1 MKTLFILND
10 PPYGTERCYNALRL
24 AGALLKNDPETQVT
38 VFLMADAVLA
48 AKAAQKTPDGYYNVE
63 RMLKR
68 VLIGKGQIL
77 LCGTC
82 MDARGLADAEMMA
95 GARRSTMDELAA
107 ATVEADRVL
116 VF

>member
-68 VLIGKGQIL
+68 VLIGKGQVL

>member
-1 MKTLFILND
+1 VKTLFVLND

-24 AGALLKNDPETQVT
+24 AGALLGKDAEPVVT
-38 VFLMADAVLA
+38 IFLLADAVLA

-68 VLIGKGQIL
+68 VLSGTGQVL
-77 LCGTC
+77 VCGTC
-82 MDARGLADAEMMA
+82 MDARGLADAEMIA
-95 GARRSTMDELAA
+95 GAKRSTMDELASA
-107 ATVEADRVL
+107 AVEADRVL

>member
-1 MKTLFILND
+1 MKALFVLND
-10 PPYGTERCYNALRL
+10 PPYGTERCYNGLRL
-24 AGALLKNDPETQVT
+24 AHALLKNDLAAEVT
-38 VFLMADAVLA
+38 VFLMADAVVA
-48 AKAAQKTPDGYYNVE
+48 ARKGQKTPDGYYNME

-68 VLIGKGQIL
+68 VVTAKGHVL

-82 MDARGLADAEMMA
+82 MDARGMTAEDMME

-107 ATVEADRVL
+107 ATVSADKVL